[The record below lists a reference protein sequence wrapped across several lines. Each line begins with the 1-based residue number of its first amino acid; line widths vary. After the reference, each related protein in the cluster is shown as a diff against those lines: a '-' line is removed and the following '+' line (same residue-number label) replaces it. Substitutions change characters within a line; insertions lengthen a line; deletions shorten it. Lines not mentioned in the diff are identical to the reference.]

1 MPTVNAAA
9 VSDSASSTTT
19 STTSLTSSTTSDCS
33 LSCTSDFQTSACQ
46 STAPSISA
54 CSSASS
60 SPASSLSSSPASC
73 CRNPLL
79 ESLECASV
87 CDTEEFDALVE
98 QDRAVEHVRR
108 TDPNQRRAHSSS
120 RTRSTS
126 VSSQASTSN
135 LSSSSSSSSS
145 SSASSVGRPTQR
157 ATWSGRE
164 TVSNSSQRGR
174 RQPPQTHH
182 SPPSSARSHDPSPVA
197 PFSSSWSEQSIMA
210 HIGTHCEHGDAHTDE
225 RSSTTIRSPPRHQHR
240 HSSPANARSG
250 SRSMSSRSR
259 SSSSSR
265 SSRSSSTVRRE
276 EATTAAAAATTTTSQ
291 SASTS
296 PQPLS
301 LSRTAQVSH
310 SFSSPRTHD
319 EIQSE
324 QHKTSTRASLPP
336 RPFLSSN
343 SLGVL
348 TTTLTHASE
357 VASLSELGITMQPRQ
372 AARSSVERTS
382 FSGER
387 LSYSPRGHI
396 GQQAL
401 NSSTGSTAAAA
412 AAAVAAGESWVLP
425 GAPNRVSGS
434 GDSWVLPGARG
445 TLSPPLRNRKS
456 GQHSRSS
463 RSPNHA
469 ADQWVLPGA
478 RGALSPPLR
487 SRKAS
492 WRSGFASASASLS
505 VSASGTQMS
514 PRSGGSLL
522 RSPESGSPRRSTA
535 AGEEGDTRVASG
547 SRDPLLI
554 GLRQQFPELDEETLQ
569 AGLEACENSM
579 TLCVWWFRSKG
590 WGTAK
595 KAQRK
600 THDHHS
606 RAKKIPETKDD
617 FFSNVV
623 KDDLM
628 YIPRK
633 GGANDLEEYFR
644 VLEPHQQSA
653 PSWYSESV

>member
-1 MPTVNAAA
+1 
-9 VSDSASSTTT
+9 
-19 STTSLTSSTTSDCS
+19 
-33 LSCTSDFQTSACQ
+33 
-46 STAPSISA
+46 
-54 CSSASS
+54 
-60 SPASSLSSSPASC
+60 
-73 CRNPLL
+73 
-79 ESLECASV
+79 
-87 CDTEEFDALVE
+87 
-98 QDRAVEHVRR
+98 
-108 TDPNQRRAHSSS
+108 
-120 RTRSTS
+120 
-126 VSSQASTSN
+126 
-135 LSSSSSSSSS
+135 
-145 SSASSVGRPTQR
+145 
-157 ATWSGRE
+157 
-164 TVSNSSQRGR
+164 
-174 RQPPQTHH
+174 
-182 SPPSSARSHDPSPVA
+182 
-197 PFSSSWSEQSIMA
+197 
-210 HIGTHCEHGDAHTDE
+210 
-225 RSSTTIRSPPRHQHR
+225 
-240 HSSPANARSG
+240 
-250 SRSMSSRSR
+250 
-259 SSSSSR
+259 
-265 SSRSSSTVRRE
+265 
-276 EATTAAAAATTTTSQ
+276 
-291 SASTS
+291 
-296 PQPLS
+296 
-301 LSRTAQVSH
+301 
-310 SFSSPRTHD
+310 
-319 EIQSE
+319 
-324 QHKTSTRASLPP
+324 
-336 RPFLSSN
+336 
-343 SLGVL
+343 VL

-412 AAAVAAGESWVLP
+412 AAAAAVAAGESWVLP
-425 GAPNRVSGS
+425 GARGTLSPPLRNRKSGQHSRSSHSPNRVSGSGDSWVLPGARGTLSPPLRNRKSGQHSRSSHSPNRVSGS

>member
-1 MPTVNAAA
+1 
-9 VSDSASSTTT
+9 
-19 STTSLTSSTTSDCS
+19 
-33 LSCTSDFQTSACQ
+33 
-46 STAPSISA
+46 
-54 CSSASS
+54 
-60 SPASSLSSSPASC
+60 
-73 CRNPLL
+73 
-79 ESLECASV
+79 
-87 CDTEEFDALVE
+87 
-98 QDRAVEHVRR
+98 
-108 TDPNQRRAHSSS
+108 
-120 RTRSTS
+120 
-126 VSSQASTSN
+126 
-135 LSSSSSSSSS
+135 
-145 SSASSVGRPTQR
+145 
-157 ATWSGRE
+157 
-164 TVSNSSQRGR
+164 
-174 RQPPQTHH
+174 
-182 SPPSSARSHDPSPVA
+182 
-197 PFSSSWSEQSIMA
+197 
-210 HIGTHCEHGDAHTDE
+210 
-225 RSSTTIRSPPRHQHR
+225 
-240 HSSPANARSG
+240 
-250 SRSMSSRSR
+250 
-259 SSSSSR
+259 
-265 SSRSSSTVRRE
+265 
-276 EATTAAAAATTTTSQ
+276 
-291 SASTS
+291 
-296 PQPLS
+296 
-301 LSRTAQVSH
+301 
-310 SFSSPRTHD
+310 
-319 EIQSE
+319 
-324 QHKTSTRASLPP
+324 
-336 RPFLSSN
+336 
-343 SLGVL
+343 VL

-425 GAPNRVSGS
+425 GARGTLSPPLRNRKSGQHSRSSHSPNRVSGS